1 MRIAMIGGTGEE
13 GRGLALGW
21 ARAGETV
28 IIGSR
33 SLEHAQQA
41 AMEIN
46 AAVGREAASGLTNRE
61 AALSGNIVVLTVPY
75 DAQEERLW
83 DIRDEVRGKILV
95 SVVVP
100 IDTGNARR
108 LREVSGGSAA
118 EEAQTLLGPE
128 TRVVAAFQN
137 ISHDHLARMGALDSD
152 VLVCGADAEARQEVI
167 RLAALLGFRG
177 LDAGPLRNA
186 RVVEGLTVLLLELNR
201 RYKSR
206 GAGIRVTGI
215 SDGDQVTG

>member
-108 LREVSGGSAA
+108 LREVPGGSAA

>member
-167 RLAALLGFRG
+167 RLAA
-177 LDAGPLRNA
+177 GPLRNA